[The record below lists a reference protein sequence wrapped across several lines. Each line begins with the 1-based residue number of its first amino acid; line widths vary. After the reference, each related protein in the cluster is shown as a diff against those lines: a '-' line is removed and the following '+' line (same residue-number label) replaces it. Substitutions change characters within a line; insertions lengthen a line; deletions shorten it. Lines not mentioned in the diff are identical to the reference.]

1 MKRIYVEAI
10 VAGIF
15 LLWGIC
21 NNAEKE
27 ETGIT
32 AFWPITVGAIIQSMG
47 TFIVA
52 LITWINTWGVK

>member
-10 VAGIF
+10 VAGIL

-21 NNAEKE
+21 NNVEKE
-27 ETGIT
+27 EAGIA
-32 AFWPITVGAIIQSMG
+32 AFWPITVGAIIQSID

-52 LITWINTWGVK
+52 LITWINTWGIK

>member
-10 VAGIF
+10 VAGIL

-27 ETGIT
+27 EAGIA
-32 AFWPITVGAIIQSMG
+32 AFWPITVGAIIQSID

-52 LITWINTWGVK
+52 LIT

>member
-10 VAGIF
+10 VAGIL

-27 ETGIT
+27 EAGIA
-32 AFWPITVGAIIQSMG
+32 AFWPITVGAIIQSMD

-52 LITWINTWGVK
+52 LITWINTWEVK